1 MLLAFRKGTQMEKVR
16 RTYTLTSIGVI
27 FTFLITLLLGMALGF
42 ILNLTVFT
50 PMISQNCNDGIMR
63 MDGHIYET
71 RFCIVNRMESS
82 KG

>member
-1 MLLAFRKGTQMEKVR
+1 MEKVR